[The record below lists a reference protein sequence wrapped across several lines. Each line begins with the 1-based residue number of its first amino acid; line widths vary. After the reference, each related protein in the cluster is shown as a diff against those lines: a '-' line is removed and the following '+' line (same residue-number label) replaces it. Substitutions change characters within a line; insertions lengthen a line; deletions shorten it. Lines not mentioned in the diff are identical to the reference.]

1 MSQEQ
6 IQQILILV
14 GVVVTVAAIGF
25 VWGRRSASTRSGE
38 QAQPQKTKPTITE
51 AKAGQGQ
58 LSTSSAEPAVL
69 PVSEAADAAKP
80 SSASTTSAVETAQTQ
95 PSVSWFNR
103 LSAGLSK
110 TQNQLV
116 RQIESLFVSNS
127 ERASR
132 EAILDGM
139 LEILVRADVG
149 IRTAEM
155 LIEKVR
161 QELPGSDL
169 SDANAVKEVLR
180 REILGVL
187 KSDPNWRLVSAASAP
202 TVVLMV
208 GVNGVGKTT
217 TTGKLAFKERQAGRS
232 VIVGAADTF
241 RAAAVDQLEEWA
253 RRAGAECVR
262 LNEGSDP
269 ASVAFECV
277 KRSLAQK
284 TDLCLIDTAGRLH
297 NRQDLMQELAKIKR
311 VASKDVA
318 GAPHEVLLV
327 LDATTG
333 QNAMMQAKAFREI
346 AGVTGLVLTKLDGTA
361 KGGVAIALAHEM
373 GLPIRYIGV
382 GESVDDLQPFLA
394 EEFVEAL
401 FDAQSSQIADKTSR
415 SAATGSATF

>member
-1 MSQEQ
+1 MSEQ
-6 IQQILILV
+6 FQQILLLV
-14 GVVVTVAAIGF
+14 GVIAVVGVAAFLI
-25 VWGRRSASTRSGE
+25 GRRSARRHS
-38 QAQPQKTKPTITE
+38 AQLPP
-51 AKAGQGQ
+51 
-58 LSTSSAEPAVL
+58 SAEPSTRESATVL
-69 PVSEAADAAKP
+69 PVEHDEK
-80 SSASTTSAVETAQTQ
+80 
-95 PSVSWFNR
+95 SVSGAAREDVAPVVHAAPPAAPAVSWLSR
-103 LSAGLSK
+103 LSSGLSK

-116 RQIESLFVSNS
+116 RQLDALFTSQS
-127 ERASR
+127 EKASR

-139 LEILVRADVG
+139 LEVLVRADVG
-149 IRTAEM
+149 IRTAEL

-161 QELPGSDL
+161 HELASSDL
-169 SDANAVKEVLR
+169 SDAQAVKDVLR
-180 REILGVL
+180 REML
-187 KSDPNWRLVSAASAP
+187 RLLRIGDEWSLLSTERRP

-217 TTGKLAFKERQAGRS
+217 TSGKLAFKERQLGKS

-262 LNEGSDP
+262 LSEGADP

-277 KRSLAQK
+277 KRAVAQQM
-284 TDLCLIDTAGRLH
+284 DLCLIDTAGRLH

-311 VASKDVA
+311 VTSRDVA

-333 QNAMMQAKAFREI
+333 QNALQQAKAFREI

-361 KGGVAIALAHEM
+361 KGGVAVALAHEM
-373 GLPIRYIGV
+373 QIPIRYIGV
-382 GESVDDLQPFLA
+382 GESVDDLQPFSA
-394 EEFVEAL
+394 DEFVDAL
-401 FDAQSSQIADKTSR
+401 FAPHSSQMAESTSR

>member
-1 MSQEQ
+1 MSEQ
-6 IQQILILV
+6 LQQILILV
-14 GVVVTVAAIGF
+14 GVVAVVGIAAFIF
-25 VWGRRSASTRSGE
+25 GRRSARRHSAE
-38 QAQPQKTKPTITE
+38 LPP
-51 AKAGQGQ
+51 
-58 LSTSSAEPAVL
+58 SAEPSARQSATVEPPEREETAVAA
-69 PVSEAADAAKP
+69 PVREEV
-80 SSASTTSAVETAQTQ
+80 SAVVQAA
-95 PSVSWFNR
+95 PPAAPAISWLSR
-103 LSAGLSK
+103 LSSGLSK

-116 RQIESLFVSNS
+116 RQLDALFTSQT
-127 ERASR
+127 EKASR

-149 IRTAEM
+149 IRTAEL

-161 QELPGSDL
+161 HELPSSDL
-169 SDANAVKEVLR
+169 SDAQAVKDVLR
-180 REILGVL
+180 REML
-187 KSDPNWRLVSAASAP
+187 RLLRIGDEWSLLSAERRP

-217 TTGKLAFKERQAGRS
+217 TSGKLAFKERQLGKS

-262 LNEGSDP
+262 LSEGADP

-277 KRSLAQK
+277 KKAAAQQM
-284 TDLCLIDTAGRLH
+284 DLCLIDTAGRLH

-311 VASKDVA
+311 VTSRDVA

-333 QNAMMQAKAFREI
+333 QNALQQAKAFREI

-361 KGGVAIALAHEM
+361 KGGVAVALAHEM
-373 GLPIRYIGV
+373 QLPIRYIGV
-382 GESVDDLQPFLA
+382 GESVDDLQPFSA
-394 EEFVEAL
+394 DEFVDAL
-401 FDAQSSQIADKTSR
+401 FAPHSSQMAESTSR